1 MLNYLWKIDFIK
13 THLSG
18 THFSGFDLCV
28 CVCVCLRPLWRTIPY
43 VEELESIEQHPFL
56 HIVINLLIS
65 PKAGGSIDLEGR
77 RKEEKVILH
86 KDYSSELLPFF
97 LLLFFQIEVL
107 WKFRSALR
115 ANEEKSDVDKEIKY
129 EDNLGT
135 F

>member
-1 MLNYLWKIDFIK
+1 M
-13 THLSG
+13 
-18 THFSGFDLCV
+18 
-28 CVCVCLRPLWRTIPY
+28 CVCLRPLWRTIPY

-77 RKEEKVILH
+77 REEEKVILH
-86 KDYSSELLPFF
+86 KDYSSGLLPFF

>member
-1 MLNYLWKIDFIK
+1 MIWKDGEK
-13 THLSG
+13 
-18 THFSGFDLCV
+18 
-28 CVCVCLRPLWRTIPY
+28 
-43 VEELESIEQHPFL
+43 
-56 HIVINLLIS
+56 
-65 PKAGGSIDLEGR
+65 R
-77 RKEEKVILH
+77 RKLFFTKTILQGF
-86 KDYSSELLPFF
+86 SPFF